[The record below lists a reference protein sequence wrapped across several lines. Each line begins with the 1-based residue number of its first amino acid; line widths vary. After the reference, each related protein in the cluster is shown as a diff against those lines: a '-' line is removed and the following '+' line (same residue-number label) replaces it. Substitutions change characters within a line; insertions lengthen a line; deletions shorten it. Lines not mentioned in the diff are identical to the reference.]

1 MRVAV
6 ERNGGR
12 DAEATGDDAPGALG
26 TAQSPDALLLEIVD
40 RAAIVAARGEQA
52 LLALEDHREVGRQIM
67 PGVPFLHRPDTEHHP
82 QAMPVG
88 VWRTCEAHAQAAAAR
103 ARAAVAFELA
113 IVPVDVEVHGAA
125 DDRAQVA
132 VTGGQ
137 AAVRGCGSTGRR
149 RRCRR

>member
-52 LLALEDHREVGRQIM
+52 LLALEDHREVGRQLM
-67 PGVPFLHRPDTEHHP
+67 PGAPFLHRPDPEHP
-82 QAMPVG
+82 APARPVC
-88 VWRTCEAHAQAAAAR
+88 VRRTCEAHAQAAAAR
-103 ARAAVAFELA
+103 ARAAVAFELG
-113 IVPVDVEVHGAA
+113 VVQVDV
-125 DDRAQVA
+125 
-132 VTGGQ
+132 
-137 AAVRGCGSTGRR
+137 
-149 RRCRR
+149 